1 MHHGRGDLVISQG
14 EIVLRLVIAAVLG
27 GLIGLERER
36 SYRPAGFR
44 THMLVCIG
52 AALIMLVSM
61 YGFDFPSTRDPGRI
75 AAQVVSGIGFL
86 GAGTI
91 IREGVTIRGLTTAAS
106 LWVVSGIGLAAGA
119 GFHFAALITTVLVF
133 FTLVFFGYVEKHLL
147 TAKHFEKIDLIILDR
162 PGQLGRVGMIFGR
175 HNINIKDVS
184 MRHEHEE
191 LHLSLSVLVPPNLDF
206 AAVLAELADQ
216 DGVKAVE
223 RTC

>member
-1 MHHGRGDLVISQG
+1 MINQG

-52 AALIMLVSM
+52 AALIMLVSQ
-61 YGFDFPSTRDPGRI
+61 YGFNYPPTRDPGRI

-91 IREGVTIRGLTTAAS
+91 IKEGVTIRGLTTAAS

-119 GFHFAALITTVLVF
+119 GFYFAALTTTVLVF

-147 TAKHFEKIDLIILDR
+147 SAKHYEKIDLILVDR
-162 PGQLGRVGMIFGR
+162 PGQLGRVGTIFGR
-175 HNINIKDVS
+175 YHINIRDVA
-184 MRHEHEE
+184 MRHEQEK
-191 LHLSLSVLVPPNLDF
+191 LHLSLSVLVPPDLDF
-206 AAVLAELADQ
+206 TAVLQELTAL
-216 DGVKAVE
+216 DGVSSVE

>member
-1 MHHGRGDLVISQG
+1 MISQG
-14 EIVLRLVIAAVLG
+14 EIVLRLVIACVLG

-52 AALIMLVSM
+52 ATLIMMVSQ
-61 YGFDFPSTRDPGRI
+61 YAFEYPPTRDPGRI

-106 LWVVSGIGLAAGA
+106 LWVVAGIGLAVGA
-119 GFHFAALITTVLVF
+119 GFHFAALMATVLVF

-147 TAKHFEKIDLIILDR
+147 TAKHYEKIDLVLADR
-162 PGQLGRVGMIFGR
+162 PGQLGKVGTIFGR
-175 HNINIKDVS
+175 YHISIKDVA
-184 MRHEHEE
+184 MRHEQDE
-191 LHLSLSVLVPPNLDF
+191 LHLSLSVLVPPDLDLT
-206 AAVLAELADQ
+206 AVIQELAEQ
-216 DGVKAVE
+216 DGVSSVE